1 MAWLVLSSV
10 LLAIFVLALSLVTFS
25 LARQIGVLHERTQ
38 PVASELPT
46 IAVEE
51 GTILEKL
58 DVRAHQSVET
68 VSLLFV
74 TTSCPICRMLHA
86 TFSET
91 NQNSGALAA
100 YWVFARDTLEAV
112 TAYAVEHGI
121 PTASRLVKPSLADQC
136 AVTSAPTLVRLQR
149 NGQGWRLLFRRT
161 IVSSQQLQTLL
172 NGYELNADAVGP
184 DYRLGVRA

>member
-10 LLAIFVLALSLVTFS
+10 LLGIFILALSLVTFS

-38 PVASELPT
+38 PVASELRTRP
-46 IAVEE
+46 VDE
-51 GTILEKL
+51 GAILEKL
-58 DVRAHQSVET
+58 DVPAHHSVET

-74 TTSCPICRMLHA
+74 TTSCPVCRMLHP
-86 TFSET
+86 TFSKT
-91 NQNSGALAA
+91 NKNGGALAA

-112 TAYAVEHGI
+112 TAYAVEHAI
-121 PTASRLVKPSLADQC
+121 PTASQLVKPSLADQC
-136 AVTSAPTLVRLQR
+136 AVTSAPTLVGLRR
-149 NGQGWRLLFRRT
+149 DGQGWRLLVRQT

-172 NGYELNADAVGP
+172 DGYGLNADAVGA